1 MTPAPRT
8 ISQRFLGLL
17 LLAVLVLTTALAALY
32 AYLGYV
38 GERDH
43 LRQELG
49 ISTQLSGIAIEDFV
63 AHHLSAVAVMAAV
76 PPPPEHTPPVLLQL
90 KARFPAFA
98 SVLLTD
104 AQGRV
109 LDSYPRPSTP
119 AGRLQD
125 VSDRQ
130 YFRVPAT
137 TGRHHVSDAFVGR
150 GLGSDPLVAVSAPM
164 FRDGRFA
171 GVVEGSLR
179 IDSFTRA
186 RGEALHRRGFE
197 MLVLDRSRRVVFA
210 SDGLPFLFMQPVE
223 QPAFDGGSMQ
233 PGRVTPARRFEGVLR
248 DSRAG
253 WVAGVELRHG
263 WRLYLVASD
272 DALVMATWDRVWR
285 VLAVV
290 AVLAA
295 GVLLVAAWQARR
307 IDRGLA
313 TVVTRLRALASD
325 FDSDARHLGDMPEEL
340 APLGQAIIDLGDNLR
355 RALGDLDTSYRNET
369 QLTESLTREVAE
381 RESMIARR
389 TVELRLANAQL
400 ASLALT
406 DPLTGLMNRRG
417 LDQSTGP
424 LTDAQGV
431 LAAPMAVIAL
441 DVDHFKRFNDRY
453 GHPAGDRVLK
463 RVAGALRSALRDE
476 GDLAVRSGGEEFMA
490 VLAGADLAAGH
501 VVAERIRQLVH
512 ALDIRHEDAP
522 VGHVTVSIGLIAAA
536 SGTPLAEALQGA
548 DQALYR
554 AKQAGRDRVST

>member
-8 ISQRFLGLL
+8 TSQRFLGLL
-17 LLAVLVLTTALAALY
+17 LLAVLVPSTALAALY
-32 AYLGYV
+32 AFLGYAR
-38 GERDH
+38 ERSY
-43 LRQELG
+43 LTEQLA
-49 ISTQLSGIAIEDFV
+49 ISTQLSALAIEDFV

-76 PPPPEHTPPVLLQL
+76 PPPPEQRAPVLQQL
-90 KARFPAFA
+90 KTRFPAFA
-98 SVLLTD
+98 SVLVTD
-104 AQGRV
+104 ARGRV
-109 LDSYPRPSTP
+109 LDSYPRPNGP
-119 AGRLQD
+119 PGRVRD

-130 YFRVPAT
+130 YFRVPAA
-137 TGRHHVSDAFVGR
+137 TGRESVSDGFVGR
-150 GLGSDPLVAVSAPM
+150 VLSGDPLVAVSAPIL
-164 FRDGRFA
+164 REGRFD
-171 GVVEGSLR
+171 GVVEGSLH
-179 IDSFTRA
+179 IAAFTEERGRA
-186 RGEALHRRGFE
+186 LARRGFRL
-197 MLVLDRSRRVVFA
+197 LVLDRADRVIYA
-210 SDGLPFLFMQPVE
+210 GDGLPYRFGQPMAGAAFVHALPASAQVE
-223 QPAFDGGSMQ
+223 
-233 PGRVTPARRFEGVLR
+233 PARRFEGVL
-248 DSRAG
+248 DGQRAA
-253 WVAGVELRHG
+253 WVAGTQMRHG
-263 WRLYLVASD
+263 WRIYLLASD
-272 DALVMATWDRVWR
+272 DMLLTATWQRLWR
-285 VLAVV
+285 LLVLSTVIAV
-290 AVLAA
+290 

-313 TVVTRLRALASD
+313 AVMARLRALASD
-325 FDSDARHLGDMPEEL
+325 FDSDVRGIDDMPEEMT
-340 APLGQAIIDLGDNLR
+340 PLGQAIIDLGDNLR

-369 QLTESLTREVAE
+369 QLTESLRREVTE

-389 TVELRLANAQL
+389 TVELRLANAEL

-417 LDQSTGP
+417 LDQAMGP
-424 LTDAQGV
+424 VVDAQGV